1 MADYCTVAEVKAD
14 IPESPL
20 SSSTDYDAALAIMV
34 TDASRLIDAA
44 VGRWPNF
51 FYASTADET
60 RYYDGNGEQEL
71 RIDECLS
78 ITTLSVAES
87 AGVASTDYTDWA
99 TTDYY
104 VHPYNY
110 TALSEPFRK
119 LIVDVYNGSKA
130 YFHPYRKAVKVAGV
144 FGWSTTP
151 PSEINRA
158 AKIQCVRTLMRAKQG
173 YQDAGANEAV
183 GQMFYVK
190 ELDPDVKTIL
200 QKWAF
205 FNGI

>member
-51 FYASTADET
+51 FYPSTADET
-60 RYYDGNGEQEL
+60 RIYDGNGEYEL

-87 AGVASTDYTDWA
+87 GGVESTDYTTWSS
-99 TTDYY
+99 TDYY

-110 TALSEPFRK
+110 SQLSEPFRK
-119 LIVDVYNGSKA
+119 LCVDVWNGSKS
-130 YFHPYRKAVKVAGV
+130 YWHPYPRAVKVVGV

-173 YQDAGANEAV
+173 YQDAGANEAL
-183 GQMFYVK
+183 GQMFFVK
-190 ELDPDVKTIL
+190 ELDPDVKAL
-200 QKWAF
+200 LAKWMI